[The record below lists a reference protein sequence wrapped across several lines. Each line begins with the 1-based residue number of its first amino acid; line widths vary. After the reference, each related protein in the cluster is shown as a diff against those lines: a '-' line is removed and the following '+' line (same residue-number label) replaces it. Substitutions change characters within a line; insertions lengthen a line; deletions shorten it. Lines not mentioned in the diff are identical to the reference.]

1 MVGQFLKYLEREV
14 GGLHE
19 AAYLLAFFT
28 FLSQIVALVRD
39 RLFAHEFGADV
50 VLDVYYAAFR
60 IPDVLFVSI
69 ASMVSISVLVPL
81 LIEAEEK
88 GSKEYQRQF
97 IDSMFTCFGL
107 LIVFVSGLVFFF
119 VPSIVA
125 FLFKPLVDADQ
136 GPLLITMTRIMLLSP
151 MLLGVSNFFASI
163 MQVEKRFIAY
173 ALSPIFYN
181 IGIVVGA
188 YVFYPVWGVEGLAY
202 GVVLGAFLHMALQVP
217 YLVRHR
223 VVPRIRPIVWSI
235 VRRVFSLSI
244 YRTVAL
250 SSTHVAL
257 IALTSLASAFTV
269 GSIAVFNFSWNLQ
282 SVPLAI
288 VGVSYSMALFPSI
301 ARLYASADIAGFVK
315 AVVTASRHIIFW
327 SLPVMILFI
336 VLRAQIVR
344 TILGSG
350 AFSWS
355 DTRLTA
361 AALALFTVSIL
372 AQSLSLIFVRS
383 YYAAG
388 NTKTPLL
395 INLATSVCIIVFSFS
410 FASLINTV
418 PMIRYFLEAL
428 LRISDLPGT
437 AVLVLPLGYTSA
449 FLINLFLFTCFF
461 QRDFGGFITPVIT
474 TFFHSFSS
482 SIIGG
487 FVAYVMLNVFSFV
500 FDLSTGLGIFFQG
513 LLSGLVGIVAMVIV
527 LFVLKSTELPEIA
540 RAIHHKIWRRELSV
554 AEQDPR

>member
-1 MVGQFLKYLEREV
+1 MVGRFLRYLEREV

-28 FLSQIVALVRD
+28 FLSQIVGLVRD
-39 RLFAHEFGADV
+39 RLFAHEFGAGA

-60 IPDVLFVSI
+60 IPDILFVSI

-81 LIEAEEK
+81 LIEAEKE
-88 GSKEYQRQF
+88 GSKKHQRQF
-97 IDSMFTCFGL
+97 VDSIFTFFGIM
-107 LIVFVSGLVFFF
+107 IVSISVLVFFC
-119 VPSIVA
+119 VPAIVM
-125 FLFKPLVDADQ
+125 FLFKPLVDAGH

-151 MLLGVSNFFASI
+151 ILLGASNFFASI
-163 MQVEKRFIAY
+163 MQVEKRFVAY

-181 IGIVVGA
+181 AGIVIGA
-188 YVFYPVWGVEGLAY
+188 YIFYPAWGVKGLAY
-202 GVVLGAFLHMALQVP
+202 GVVLGSFMHMVLQVP
-217 YLVRHR
+217 YLIRHR
-223 VVPRIRPIVWSI
+223 VVPRIGSIVWPIV
-235 VRRVFSLSI
+235 RKVFSLSI

-250 SSTHVAL
+250 SSTHIAF
-257 IALTSLASAFTV
+257 IALTALASAFAV
-269 GSIAVFNFSWNLQ
+269 GSIAVFNFAWNLQ

-301 ARLYASADIAGFVK
+301 ARLYASSDTAGFVR

-327 SLPVMILFI
+327 SLPVMVLFI

-361 AALALFTVSIL
+361 AALAIFTVSIL
-372 AQSLSLIFVRS
+372 AQSLSLVFVRS
-383 YYAAG
+383 YYASG

-395 INLATSVCIIVFSFS
+395 INLVTSGCIIACAFF
-410 FASLINTV
+410 FAFLINTV
-418 PMIRYFLEAL
+418 PVIRYFLEAL
-428 LRISDLPGT
+428 LRVSDLPGT
-437 AVLVLPLGYTSA
+437 AVLVLPLGYTIA
-449 FLINLFLFTCFF
+449 FLINLFLFAWFF
-461 QRDFGGFITPVIT
+461 QRDFGGFIKPVVA

-482 SIIGG
+482 SVIGG
-487 FVAYVMLNVFSFV
+487 FVTYVMLNISSFV
-500 FDLSTGLGIFFQG
+500 FDLSTGPGIFFQG
-513 LLSGLVGIVAMVIV
+513 LLSGLVGIIAMVIV
-527 LFVLKSTELPEIA
+527 LFALKSTELSEVA

-554 AEQDPR
+554 AEQDPL

>member
-1 MVGQFLKYLEREV
+1 MVGRFLKYLEREV

-39 RLFAHEFGADV
+39 RLFAHEFGAGA

-60 IPDVLFVSI
+60 VPDVLFASV

-81 LIEAEEK
+81 LIEAEEQ
-88 GSKEYQRQF
+88 GSKEHQRQL
-97 IDSMFTCFGL
+97 IDSMFTFFGL
-107 LIVFVSGLVFFF
+107 LIVFVSVLVFFF

-125 FLFKPLVDADQ
+125 FLFKPLVDAGQ
-136 GPLLITMTRIMLLSP
+136 GPLLISMTRIMLLSP
-151 MLLGVSNFFASI
+151 ILLGASNFFASI
-163 MQVEKRFIAY
+163 MQVEKRFVAY

-235 VRRVFSLSI
+235 VRKVFSLSI

-257 IALTSLASAFTV
+257 IALTALASAFTV

-301 ARLYASADIAGFVK
+301 ARLYASADIAGFVR

-327 SLPVMILFI
+327 SLPVMVLFI

-372 AQSLSLIFVRS
+372 AQSLSLVFVRS

-395 INLATSVCIIVFSFS
+395 INVVTSACIIVCSFF
-410 FASLINTV
+410 FASLINTIPV
-418 PMIRYFLEAL
+418 VRYFLEAL
-428 LRISDLPGT
+428 LRVSDLPGT
-437 AVLVLPLGYTSA
+437 AVLVLPLGYTVA
-449 FLINLFLFTCFF
+449 FLINLFLFSWFF
-461 QRDFGGFITPVIT
+461 QRDFGGFIKPVVA

-482 SIIGG
+482 SVIGG
-487 FVAYVMLNVFSFV
+487 FVTYVMLNVSAFV
-500 FDLSTGLGIFFQG
+500 FDLSTGPGIFFQG
-513 LLSGLVGIVAMVIV
+513 LLSGLVGIIAMVTV
-527 LFVLKSTELPEIA
+527 LFALKSTELSEVA

-554 AEQDPR
+554 AEQDPL